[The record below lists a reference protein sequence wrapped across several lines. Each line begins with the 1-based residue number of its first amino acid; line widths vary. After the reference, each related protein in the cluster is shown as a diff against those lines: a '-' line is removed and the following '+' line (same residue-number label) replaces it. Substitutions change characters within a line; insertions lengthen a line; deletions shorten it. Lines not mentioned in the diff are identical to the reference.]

1 MPTSIA
7 SKATD
12 SLTELYA
19 RSLCRESG
27 ERFVRVVRD
36 RILKETVYE
45 AYGERFRVKGQK
57 TAGPVR
63 QLALDAADT
72 RLLRIVE
79 RMVDGEQPSPRRD
92 LESDA
97 KVLCR
102 LWARLLALA
111 PANFPRVSKVLK
123 LSNLKTPEEV
133 FSETE
138 AEDLAKVVR
147 AVAESEIQV
156 VELLSGIRGTA
167 DVRPLGGSAFAG
179 TLSMTFDK
187 IINDPKAGFAI
198 VDISAA
204 GLRERVSRLG

>member
-45 AYGERFRVKGQK
+45 ANGERFRVKGLK
-57 TAGPVR
+57 TAAPVR
-63 QLALDAADT
+63 ELALDAADT

-111 PANFPRVSKVLK
+111 PANFPRVSNVLK
-123 LSNLKTPEEV
+123 LGALKTPEEV
-133 FSETE
+133 FADTE
-138 AEDLAKVVR
+138 ADDLAETVR
-147 AVAESEIQV
+147 AG
-156 VELLSGIRGTA
+156 SGVQGPGGGAPMDQGHRRREAPRRQRVRGYA
-167 DVRPLGGSAFAG
+167 LDDLRQDRQRPQGRFR
-179 TLSMTFDK
+179 F
-187 IINDPKAGFAI
+187 

-204 GLRERVSRLG
+204 GLHER